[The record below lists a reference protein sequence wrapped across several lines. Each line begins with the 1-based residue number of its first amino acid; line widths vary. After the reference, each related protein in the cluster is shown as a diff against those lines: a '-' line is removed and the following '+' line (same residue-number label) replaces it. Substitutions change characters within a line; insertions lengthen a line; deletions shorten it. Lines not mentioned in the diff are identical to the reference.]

1 MHLGQKILQLRK
13 LLASGNLAKAKKR
26 VVQLYK
32 DYPDNEQIL
41 KAGVLVFAKLNDLKN
56 AIFFADKLLIRDP
69 ANFGYVTNLANWCL
83 SLNKKERAIGYYQNF
98 VDHYPGNARAYFQ
111 LGLLYQQKLEYT
123 PAVDMFEQAIESGF
137 MPLEECYV
145 NLALSHSEFRK
156 EALAID
162 CLLAALKHN
171 PLHVIASLNLATL
184 YQAAGRKT
192 EAEDTYQKIL
202 QQDPNFSEA
211 RIRLIYS
218 MKIDADDSLLIEAA
232 SNRSQSPTVPA
243 LEKEGLNYAL
253 GKAKDDLENYE
264 AAFAYYRIAN
274 GLQAVRIGN
283 YEGGEMEK
291 LVRLSMSYTDSEWV
305 ARAVDNTDFAP
316 IFIVGHFRSGSSL
329 VEQILSGHS
338 AICALGEVDYFLRK
352 SNEHAG
358 IFQSLR
364 ESENDSELREMSVEY
379 RKLTSTMSGGYS
391 RITDKRPENLVFM
404 GMIKKM
410 FPLAKFIH
418 TRRNLLDN
426 GVSVYFQQLND
437 LSRFSTSLESFAQ
450 YDVQCQKLMTHWR
463 SIFAESIYEIAYE
476 DMVNDPQKYSAELID
491 FLGLDWESDCLNFE
505 KRENFI
511 RTASVSQ
518 VREKIY
524 TTSVGRGRNYYPF
537 FTSSE
542 QNQYSDHL

>member
-1 MHLGQKILQLRK
+1 
-13 LLASGNLAKAKKR
+13 
-26 VVQLYK
+26 
-32 DYPDNEQIL
+32 
-41 KAGVLVFAKLNDLKN
+41 
-56 AIFFADKLLIRDP
+56 
-69 ANFGYVTNLANWCL
+69 
-83 SLNKKERAIGYYQNF
+83 
-98 VDHYPGNARAYFQ
+98 
-111 LGLLYQQKLEYT
+111 
-123 PAVDMFEQAIESGF
+123 
-137 MPLEECYV
+137 
-145 NLALSHSEFRK
+145 
-156 EALAID
+156 
-162 CLLAALKHN
+162 
-171 PLHVIASLNLATL
+171 
-184 YQAAGRKT
+184 
-192 EAEDTYQKIL
+192 
-202 QQDPNFSEA
+202 
-211 RIRLIYS
+211 
-218 MKIDADDSLLIEAA
+218 
-232 SNRSQSPTVPA
+232 
-243 LEKEGLNYAL
+243 
-253 GKAKDDLENYE
+253 
-264 AAFAYYRIAN
+264 
-274 GLQAVRIGN
+274 
-283 YEGGEMEK
+283 
-291 LVRLSMSYTDSEWV
+291 
-305 ARAVDNTDFAP
+305 
-316 IFIVGHFRSGSSL
+316 
-329 VEQILSGHS
+329 
-338 AICALGEVDYFLRK
+338 
-352 SNEHAG
+352 
-358 IFQSLR
+358 
-364 ESENDSELREMSVEY
+364 
-379 RKLTSTMSGGYS
+379 MSGGYS